1 MSMTMVKEILTLIG
15 IREEGRSNLSPGLKR
30 TRLKSLHSDLKSLL
44 KSSSR
49 LISCLALWSSQLNR
63 RGNQLLLQRRML
75 TTMPVKR
82 TKRSSKNIMFKNH
95 PIMMRI
101 SRTRIHRKWFKLS
114 STNLRMR
121 GLSLRKGTLLT
132 LLMSHLLQ
140 RSNP

>member
-30 TRLKSLHSDLKSLL
+30 TRLRSLHSDLKSLL
-44 KSSSR
+44 RSSSR
-49 LISCLALWSSQLNR
+49 LISCLPLWSSKLNR

-82 TKRSSKNIMFKNH
+82 TKRSSKNMVYKNR

-101 SRTRIHRKWFKLS
+101 SHTRRHRKWLKLS
-114 STNLRMR
+114 SPNLRMR
-121 GLSLRKGTLLT
+121 GLSLRRATLLT
-132 LLMSHLLQ
+132 
-140 RSNP
+140 